1 MHLDQLNNQIELFKG
16 ELMETNFQNKIL
28 AVSFISAPLLMLIS
42 DVLKLLLPEDYF
54 WFNSIIF
61 WFSFYAFIGVII
73 GMVKLSN
80 NTTFSNISAML
91 AIFGTLIGITI
102 IGSERAAGSMLIH
115 QIDIE
120 VIKQILSEPILFF
133 TSRMPG
139 ILFPIGLIMLSIAM
153 KKAGSLSLPNTL
165 ILILGILLFP
175 VGRIP
180 KVVGINVISDF
191 LMLIIFVQIGMNLLN
206 RHKLINKKNND

>member
-1 MHLDQLNNQIELFKG
+1 
-16 ELMETNFQNKIL
+16 METNFQNKIL

>member
-1 MHLDQLNNQIELFKG
+1 
-16 ELMETNFQNKIL
+16 METNFQNKIL

-206 RHKLINKKNND
+206 RHKLINKKK